1 MYFFH
6 LKLSLLPEGIRK
18 VKIYLSYRI
27 EGKGSKKV
35 RKLEAK

>member
-1 MYFFH
+1 MYFLF
-6 LKLSLLPEGIRK
+6 KSLLPEGIRK
-18 VKIYLSYRI
+18 VKISLSYRI